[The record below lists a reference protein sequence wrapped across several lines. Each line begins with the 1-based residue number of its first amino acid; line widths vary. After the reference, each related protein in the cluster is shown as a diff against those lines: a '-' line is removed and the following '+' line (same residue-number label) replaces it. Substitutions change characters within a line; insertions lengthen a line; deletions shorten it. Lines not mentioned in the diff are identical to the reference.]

1 MNKTLFGALSLSFLL
16 AATAQADEASLAHG
30 KELHQQYCI
39 SCHANMTGGDGSAL
53 YTRSNRRVNSLE
65 ALNAQVRRCE
75 SNLELKWFDEDINS
89 VVEYLNTTYYK
100 F

>member
-1 MNKTLFGALSLSFLL
+1 MNRTLFGALTLCSLLL
-16 AATAQADEASLAHG
+16 ATAQADEASLAHG
-30 KELHQQYCI
+30 KELHQKNCT

-89 VVEYLNTTYYK
+89 VVEYLNTNYYK